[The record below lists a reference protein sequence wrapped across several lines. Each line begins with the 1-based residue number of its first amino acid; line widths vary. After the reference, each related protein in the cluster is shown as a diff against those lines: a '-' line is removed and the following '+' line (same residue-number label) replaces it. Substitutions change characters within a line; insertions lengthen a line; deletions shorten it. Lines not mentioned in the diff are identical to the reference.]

1 MMPRQPQRPPLRRPP
16 RLLKLETERWLLRT
30 LVPADASERW
40 CGWVADPEVMGPVNT
55 APRTMTRAEL
65 AAYIARFDQETR
77 LLIGI
82 FERASGLHIGFYQ
95 VDLNPRHRTAS
106 LNVIIGDKSF
116 WGRKVVLETR
126 AALLDH
132 LFRNGTEKALGAPL
146 ARNFPAVFNYKAQG
160 WRLEGILKGQCR
172 PMYGGPRLDQ
182 YQYGLLK
189 DDWIAMRRKA
199 AP

>member
-1 MMPRQPQRPPLRRPP
+1 MMPRPPHAPGQRRPRP
-16 RLLKLETERWLLRT
+16 IRIETERWLLRT

-55 APRTMTRAEL
+55 PPRTMSRAEL

-82 FERASGLHIGFYQ
+82 FDRANGLHVGFYQ
-95 VDLNPRHRTAS
+95 IDVSPTHRTAAF
-106 LNVIIGDKSF
+106 NVIVGDKSY

-132 LFRNGTEKALGAPL
+132 LFRGGVEKATGAPL

-172 PMYGGPRLDQ
+172 PMYNGPRLDQ
-182 YQYGLLK
+182 YQFGLLK
-189 DDWIAMRRKA
+189 DEWIAMRKKA